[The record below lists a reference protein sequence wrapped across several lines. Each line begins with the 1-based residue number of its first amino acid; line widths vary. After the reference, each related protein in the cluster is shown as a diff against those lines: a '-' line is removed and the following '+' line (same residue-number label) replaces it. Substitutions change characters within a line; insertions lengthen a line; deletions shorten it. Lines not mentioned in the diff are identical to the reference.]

1 MLNPLT
7 LALFL
12 LSAVAAYLC
21 GCINGAIMISKVFFK
36 DDVRAHGSGNAGLT
50 NFYRNYGG
58 RYAALVIALDVVKM
72 VLAVAIAG
80 ILLGWSIEAKLWG
93 GLFCA
98 LGHMFPVTYKFRGGK
113 GILSCGT
120 LLILLDWRAAVVAW
134 GIFLLL
140 SALTRYVSLGSV
152 VCSASAPISVAIFY
166 PGHSFALLLV
176 TVIAVLVIWA
186 HRGNI
191 KRLVKG
197 TESKFHF
204 KKS

>member
-12 LSAVAAYLC
+12 LSAAAAYLC